1 MSNKITLFSHCDLD
15 SIGAIICLSLLKKDF
30 EYVQTKNPQD
40 CSSKVKEF
48 LESGEYVNYKE
59 ILFSDISVNEEV
71 AEMLNEVYKEGIN
84 VELYD
89 HHKTALW
96 LNKYKW
102 ATVEEK
108 LKFSFGDLRLTCGSE
123 LFYALYFFP
132 KTKNA
137 NLSYEMLESLD
148 YIIEGIRAYDTW
160 DWFNEKRINKTI
172 SELAYKLNTLYYYY
186 FAEDFCN
193 MLVDFIKNADEDSL
207 RLIPEEMQIVF
218 EVLEKQKQSKIKQI
232 LKSVR
237 YSEDYLNGRQYKV
250 AYVIAYDYSSDLGSA
265 ILNQEEIEVDIA
277 VIWNPLNGSVSLRS
291 KKSDVDVS
299 AIAKSITDISGG
311 HTNASGFTPNLD
323 IFSLAIDKL
332 FEA

>member
-1 MSNKITLFSHCDLD
+1 MIKLFTHCDLD
-15 SIGAIICLSLLKKDF
+15 SVGAIICLQLLQKDF

-40 CSSKVKEF
+40 CSEKVKEF
-48 LESGEYVNYKE
+48 LESGEYINYKE

-71 AEMLNEVYKEGIN
+71 AEMLNEVHKEGIN

-102 ATVEEK
+102 ATVQESLTLIDINSKE
-108 LKFSFGDLRLTCGSE
+108 RLTCGSE
-123 LFYALYFFP
+123 LFFVRYFFR
-132 KTKNA
+132 KSNVSSKRFKA
-137 NLSYEMLESLD
+137 LD
-148 YIIEGIRAYDTW
+148 LIIEGIRAYDTW
-160 DWFNEKRINKTI
+160 DWFNDKDLPSKVK
-172 SELAYKLNTLYYYY
+172 ELAYKLNTLYYYY

-193 MLVDFIKNADEDSL
+193 GIINHIEEQCSYNASA
-207 RLIPEEMQIVF
+207 IPQEWDTVF
-218 EVLEKQKQSKIKQI
+218 DVLEKQKQSKIKQI

-250 AYVIAYDYSSDLGSA
+250 AYVIAYDYASDLGST
-265 ILNQEEIEVDIA
+265 ILNQEEREVDIA

-291 KKSDVDVS
+291 KRPDIDVS

-323 IFSLAIDKL
+323 IFSLSIDKL

>member
-1 MSNKITLFSHCDLD
+1 MIKLFTHCDLD
-15 SIGAIICLSLLKKDF
+15 SLGAIICLKLLQKEF

-40 CSSKVKEF
+40 CSEKVKEF
-48 LESGEYVNYKE
+48 LESGEYINYKE

-71 AEMLNEVYKEGIN
+71 AEMLNEVHKEGIN

-102 ATVEEK
+102 ATVQESLTLIDINSKE
-108 LKFSFGDLRLTCGSE
+108 RLTCGSE
-123 LFYALYFFP
+123 LFFVRYFFR
-132 KTKNA
+132 KSNVSSKRFKA
-137 NLSYEMLESLD
+137 LD
-148 YIIEGIRAYDTW
+148 LIIEGIRAYDTW
-160 DWFNEKRINKTI
+160 DWFNDEDLPRQVK
-172 SELAYKLNTLYYYY
+172 ELAYKLNTLYYYY

-193 MLVDFIKNADEDSL
+193 AIVEHIENEDEL
-207 RLIPEEMQIVF
+207 LAIPLEWFTVF
-218 EVLEKQKQSKIKQI
+218 DVLEKQKQSKIKQI
-232 LKSVR
+232 LKSAR
-237 YSEDYLNGRQYKV
+237 YSEDYLNGKKYKV
-250 AYVIAYDYSSDLGSA
+250 AYVIAYDYASDLGST
-265 ILNQEEIEVDIA
+265 ILNQEEREVDIA

-291 KKSDVDVS
+291 KRPDVDVS
-299 AIAKSITDISGG
+299 SIAKSITDISGG

>member
-1 MSNKITLFSHCDLD
+1 MIKLFTHCDLD
-15 SIGAIICLSLLKKDF
+15 SVGAILCLQLLKEEF

-40 CSSKVKEF
+40 CSEKVKEF
-48 LESGEYVNYKE
+48 LESGEYVNYSE
-59 ILFSDISVNEEV
+59 ILFTDISVNEEV
-71 AEMLNEVYKEGIN
+71 AEMLDEVVKEGIS

-102 ATVEEK
+102 ATVQETLHPFEK
-108 LKFSFGDLRLTCGSE
+108 RLTCGSE
-123 LFYALYFFP
+123 LFFIEYFFRR
-132 KTKNA
+132 TKQCYA
-137 NLSYEMLESLD
+137 SFEKVDMLNM
-148 YIIEGIRAYDTW
+148 IIQGIRAYDTW
-160 DWFNEKRINKTI
+160 DWFNNKDLPRQVK
-172 SELAYKLNTLYYYY
+172 ELAYKLNTLYYYY

-193 MLVDFIKNADEDSL
+193 GIINHIEEQCSDSA
-207 RLIPEEMQIVF
+207 IPQEWDIVF
-218 EVLEKQKQSKIKQI
+218 DVLEKQKQSKIKQI

-237 YSEDYLNGRQYKV
+237 YSEDYLNGKKHKV
-250 AYVIAYDYSSDLGSA
+250 AYVIAYDYASDLGST
-265 ILNQEEIEVDIA
+265 ILNQEEREVDIA

-291 KKSDVDVS
+291 KRPDVDVS
-299 AIAKSITDISGG
+299 VIAKSITDISGG